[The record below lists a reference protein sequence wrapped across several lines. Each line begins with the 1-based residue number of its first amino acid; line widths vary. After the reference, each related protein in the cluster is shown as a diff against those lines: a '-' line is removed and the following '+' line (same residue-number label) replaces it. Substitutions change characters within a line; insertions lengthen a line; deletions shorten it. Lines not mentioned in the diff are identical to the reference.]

1 MNSSFKFFAFWVCGS
16 TAPRRLPV
24 VPSPA
29 ARVKHLALPLPPKRT
44 LLPAPRGTPRKK
56 GALKSRAPAS
66 DLRQAFAAF
75 NQDQDGALSH
85 SELVAA
91 LSLPGPQAFSSPEEA
106 ARAADKIMA
115 DFDANGDGKLQFEEV
130 TRTCAGPHVRCHT

>member
-1 MNSSFKFFAFWVCGS
+1 MRKHGA
-16 TAPRRLPV
+16 A
-24 VPSPA
+24 PSPRGAVPGSSRQASGSSA
-29 ARVKHLALPLPPKRT
+29 AAKAHAT
-44 LLPAPRGTPRKK
+44 PRGTPRKK

-75 NQDQDGALSH
+75 DQDQDGALSH

-130 TRTCAGPHVRCHT
+130 TRTCAGPHVVAAHKFLSPGSRR